1 MDAKWTYTTPATT
14 YHSLHY
20 FSIMG
25 KVSNANLM
33 HGLDSG
39 VVAKANIFTIL
50 YRRGCICREYFV
62 FFMRIAACTVIYL
75 LAMRYQNLL
84 FLCTSLLE

>member
-39 VVAKANIFTIL
+39 VVAKANIFYNT
-50 YRRGCICREYFV
+50 RMHCREYVCFSHV
-62 FFMRIAACTVIYL
+62 
-75 LAMRYQNLL
+75 
-84 FLCTSLLE
+84 SLHVQ